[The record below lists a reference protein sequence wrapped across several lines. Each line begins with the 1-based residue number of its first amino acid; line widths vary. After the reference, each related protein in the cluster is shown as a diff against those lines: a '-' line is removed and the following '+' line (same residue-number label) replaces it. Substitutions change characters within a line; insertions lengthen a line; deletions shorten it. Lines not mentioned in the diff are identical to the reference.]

1 MGIEFEIDRNEV
13 LRYLRT
19 AKDFEDESIDKL
31 IDESIEE
38 IKKII
43 NFRYTY
49 KKYIISVEEDGVDI
63 KNTTLFL
70 AGKSIKR
77 HLQNSEEAYLMAA
90 TLGNQVDKRIAYYE
104 KTSITK
110 SMIFDAC
117 ATTAIEEGCDQVE
130 EMIKKKVLKAGNTG
144 ITFRYSPG
152 YGDLDIDIQQDFLR
166 VLNAPRKIG
175 LTASKYNML
184 LPSKSVTAVIGVLNE
199 EDTAEENTKFKSS
212 SESKLEP
219 ENNRVENIS
228 EENLVGNKSGEHTKK
243 AERDENNSGKLVD
256 NKQNKIIDNNQN
268 RDLAFEAEQCRH
280 CRLYKDCQLRKEGI
294 YCGAH
299 R

>member
-1 MGIEFEIDRNEV
+1 MEIQFKIDRNEV

-38 IKKII
+38 IQKII

-49 KKYIISVEEDGVDI
+49 KKYKISVEEDGVDI

-70 AGKSIKR
+70 AGKSIRK
-77 HLQNSEEAYLMAA
+77 HLKNSEEAYLMAA

-130 EMIKKKVLKAGNTG
+130 EMIKSRVLEAGNTG

-199 EDTAEENTKFKSS
+199 EDAAAEISKHKNN
-212 SESKLEP
+212 SESKLQS
-219 ENNRVENIS
+219 ENNREGNTS
-228 EENLVGNKSGEHTKK
+228 EENIIENKSEDNTTRVEKIDNNAQKYDDKK
-243 AERDENNSGKLVD
+243 QH
-256 NKQNKIIDNNQN
+256 NKIDNNQS
-268 RDLAFEAEQCRH
+268 RDLEFEAEHCRH
-280 CRLYKDCQLRKEGI
+280 CRLYNDCQLRKEGI

>member
-1 MGIEFEIDRNEV
+1 MEIQFKIDRNEV

-19 AKDFEDESIDKL
+19 AKDFEDASIDKL

-49 KKYIISVEEDGVDI
+49 KKYKISVEEDGVDI

-70 AGKSIKR
+70 AGKSIRK
-77 HLQNSEEAYLMAA
+77 HLKNSEEAYLMAA

-130 EMIKKKVLKAGNTG
+130 EMIKSRVLEAGNTG

-199 EDTAEENTKFKSS
+199 EDAAAEISKHKNN
-212 SESKLEP
+212 SESKLQS
-219 ENNRVENIS
+219 ENNREDIPG
-228 EENLVGNKSGEHTKK
+228 ENLSKNKTEEHNIKNDETHNNAQKYDDKK
-243 AERDENNSGKLVD
+243 QH
-256 NKQNKIIDNNQN
+256 NKIDNNQS
-268 RDLAFEAEQCRH
+268 RDLEFEAEHCRH
-280 CRLYKDCQLRKEGI
+280 CRLYNDCQLRKEGI

>member
-212 SESKLEP
+212 SESKLES

-228 EENLVGNKSGEHTKK
+228 EENLVGNKSEDNAVEEEKI
-243 AERDENNSGKLVD
+243 D
-256 NKQNKIIDNNQN
+256 NKKEKYDDKGQRRNLNNNQN